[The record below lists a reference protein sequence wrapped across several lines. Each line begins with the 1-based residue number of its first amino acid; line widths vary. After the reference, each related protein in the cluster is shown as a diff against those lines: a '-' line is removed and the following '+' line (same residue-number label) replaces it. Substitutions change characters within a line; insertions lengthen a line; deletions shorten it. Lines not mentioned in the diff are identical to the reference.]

1 MISRLYKLFLGSV
14 LTRGRVVGLLALG
27 AVAIVI
33 GLAIGASDTTD
44 KLDDGTF
51 TVAGYGLSLLAP
63 VVTLVFASSVLG
75 DPNEDGTLVYLWL
88 RPIPRSRIAG
98 AAALAAFTVAAPIVV
113 VPMTICAALIGAGP
127 ELVGATA
134 ASTTLAVAAYTG
146 LFTWLGLRI
155 KRALPWGLAY
165 ILIWEGFVARAGG
178 GSATLSVRAHTET
191 VLTRLADGPRRL
203 IESSLTEAIVVP
215 LVAAAIAF
223 VLTVRRLQRQD
234 VA

>member
-1 MISRLYKLFLGSV
+1 MFVRLYRLFLGSV
-14 LTRGRVVGLLALG
+14 VTRGRVLGLLALG
-27 AVAIVI
+27 GVAILLGI
-33 GLAIGASDTTD
+33 AIGASDTTD

-51 TVAGYGLSLLAP
+51 TIAGYGLSLLAP

-88 RPIPRSRIAG
+88 RPISRAQITA
-98 AAALAAFTVAAPIVV
+98 AAALAAFSIAAPIVV
-113 VPMTICAALIGAGP
+113 VPLTISAAIIGAGP

-134 ASTTLAVAAYTG
+134 AATTLGVAAYTG
-146 LFTWLGLRI
+146 LFTWLGLRL

-165 ILIWEGFVARAGG
+165 ILLWEGFVARAGG
-178 GSATLSVRAHTET
+178 GSATLSVRAHSET

-203 IESSLTEAIVVP
+203 IESSLAEGIVVP
-215 LVAAAIAF
+215 LVAAAIALF
-223 VLTVRRLQRQD
+223 LTVLRLGRQD